1 MRTFANHCFTCNAHC
16 FTNLLQQLYKVDNEK
31 KYLIIDFLKRGLQ
44 DRDGL
49 AFFSK
54 ALAEMRA

>member
-1 MRTFANHCFTCNAHC
+1 M
-16 FTNLLQQLYKVDNEK
+16 QQLYKMDTEK
-31 KYLIIDFLKRGLQ
+31 KYSIIDFLKRGLQ
-44 DRDGL
+44 DRNGL